1 MISLSCKPMP
11 HPPARGADPSVA
23 PGDPEGGTP
32 TALVAVGGAPMREE
46 QVVASVW
53 VKKVGEGR

>member
-1 MISLSCKPMP
+1 MP